1 LDGSVPRKWD
11 SDERAYEIAQRLLD
25 ILIYS
30 DDPEIVMIQTVAYY
44 TVNYNIPKS
53 QFPYVR
59 YVGSVLQDRISSD
72 FVLPET
78 IVVVKETDD
87 HKFVYPKIS
96 DDTTQYRIHFRFGSN
111 SEMFFIQMKDSM
123 EMMRQNSL
131 FALLPDEINRIPSQT
146 TTNTLNFT
154 VGFQAEREGCYQNVM
169 GMFVRDNTTNEDFLV
184 GAIEFKTT
192 VEGEDERY
200 RTLTENLG
208 IPDPKIYPNIFRE
221 QDPDEQGVDWQLVN
235 KKSKE
240 LMLSFDQIFPYSGTY
255 KALFKAIKFLGY
267 QDVVF
272 KEWYKIIDSN
282 DQQRYVSV

>member
-1 LDGSVPRKWD
+1 
-11 SDERAYEIAQRLLD
+11 
-25 ILIYS
+25 
-30 DDPEIVMIQTVAYY
+30 
-44 TVNYNIPKS
+44 
-53 QFPYVR
+53 
-59 YVGSVLQDRISSD
+59 
-72 FVLPET
+72 
-78 IVVVKETDD
+78 
-87 HKFVYPKIS
+87 
-96 DDTTQYRIHFRFGSN
+96 
-111 SEMFFIQMKDSM
+111 MKDSM

-184 GAIEFKTT
+184 GAVEFKTT